1 MGNKTA
7 YHQTSPEICKLIV
20 DSQFKLGKGGLCG
33 KAVYFA
39 LKPEATRTKA
49 ITKASQG
56 GCMIE
61 AVVDVGKTGRFLP
74 PDGGRRK
81 VVDGQKEKSCGG
93 YSSMSGKK
101 LHSYGYDTIIMRR
114 GDGDELIV
122 FEPERVLE
130 MKIIPFNCKWM
141 CTGACQKHWPS

>member
-1 MGNKTA
+1 MPTPAPTPAPPPGSYWNTGFHKNKTA

-81 VVDGQKEKSCGG
+81 YV
-93 YSSMSGKK
+93 
-101 LHSYGYDTIIMRR
+101 
-114 GDGDELIV
+114 
-122 FEPERVLE
+122 
-130 MKIIPFNCKWM
+130 
-141 CTGACQKHWPS
+141 